1 MIARRADFFLGLAA
15 VAVALGYHQVAVRI
29 PQSLLSDAV
38 GADGVPRVL
47 GWAMGILG
55 VLLCLRSLGR
65 APAATGEEPTL
76 AQKLQPH
83 VRALGL
89 LAILVAYVLLAPWLG
104 YGLAT
109 GLLVAASAAYAGAAP
124 GRHLLLV
131 AVVAGAGF
139 WVLFVHVFGIAM
151 PPGTLFER

>member
-15 VAVALGYHQVAVRI
+15 VVVALGYHQVAVRI

-55 VLLCLRSLGR
+55 ALLCLRSLGR
-65 APAATGEEPTL
+65 APVPAGEEPTL

-83 VRALGL
+83 LRALGL
-89 LAILVAYVLLAPWLG
+89 LAILVAYLLLAPWLG
-104 YGLAT
+104 YALAT

-131 AVVAGAGF
+131 AVVSGVAF

-151 PPGTLFER
+151 PTGTLFER